1 MGPKG
6 TDKSAR
12 RAFLY
17 EEKVGGQGRG
27 PIGGDAEGVGREPFP
42 RPTVEAVAPNGEP
55 QPGNFS
61 EERKARR
68 AAARGH
74 RGWAFKSCGSRS
86 WLSIRCDETS

>member
-68 AAARGH
+68 KR
-74 RGWAFKSCGSRS
+74 
-86 WLSIRCDETS
+86 

>member
-27 PIGGDAEGVGREPFP
+27 PIGGDAEGVGREPSPPMGSPSPETFP
-42 RPTVEAVAPNGEP
+42 KREMRGGP
-55 QPGNFS
+55 
-61 EERKARR
+61 RR
-68 AAARGH
+68 AATGTGFSKVVDLALG
-74 RGWAFKSCGSRS
+74 FRS
-86 WLSIRCDETS
+86 VATRPPEDL